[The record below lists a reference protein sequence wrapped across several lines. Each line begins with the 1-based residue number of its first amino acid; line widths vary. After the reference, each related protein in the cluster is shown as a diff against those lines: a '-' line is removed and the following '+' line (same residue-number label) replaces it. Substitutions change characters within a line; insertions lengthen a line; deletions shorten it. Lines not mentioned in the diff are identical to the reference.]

1 MTDQIDP
8 TEGPAG
14 VDRRSFIRRMAVT
27 GLVAVPVVASF
38 SLVGGCFG
46 GEWPDH
52 GSNMTL
58 PVN

>member
-1 MTDQIDP
+1 MTDSIDP
-8 TEGPAG
+8 TERTAG
-14 VDRRSFIRRMAVT
+14 VDRRSFIRRMAAT

-46 GEWPDH
+46 GEWPDWS
-52 GSNMTL
+52 GNQ